1 MYIAFLINAWEDI
14 EPGKSST
21 LVMIQECLIRGHKVA
36 LLYPQNLTVRN
47 NVVNG
52 FSRVI
57 QPIDKVPESVSALYK
72 RIRFDE
78 KMLPLH
84 AFDCIMIRKD
94 PPIDPTI
101 LSFLD
106 AVKNETLV
114 INDVD
119 GVRKASNK
127 LYTTTFHDPE
137 NHFLP
142 ETHVSKN
149 KDYLLRVIR
158 ESDRAKWI
166 LKPLDG
172 SGGHGVIVL
181 EKAAQS
187 SIKSLLDF
195 YIDRERNNY
204 VILQAYIE
212 GAEHGDV
219 RVLMLNGKAI
229 GAYHRK
235 PAEGDVRAN
244 IQAGGSA
251 HTWKLTEEQKRV
263 CRKIGPKLVADGLDF
278 VGLDLI
284 GERLLEVNVCN
295 PGGITN
301 INRLSKVKL
310 QKQVIDFLE
319 DRVSERREKHAELE
333 HLMKRLSDLRS
344 RDLLDNE

>member
-1 MYIAFLINAWEDI
+1 
-14 EPGKSST
+14 
-21 LVMIQECLIRGHKVA
+21 
-36 LLYPQNLTVRN
+36 
-47 NVVNG
+47 
-52 FSRVI
+52 
-57 QPIDKVPESVSALYK
+57 
-72 RIRFDE
+72 
-78 KMLPLH
+78 
-84 AFDCIMIRKD
+84 
-94 PPIDPTI
+94 
-101 LSFLD
+101 
-106 AVKNETLV
+106 
-114 INDVD
+114 
-119 GVRKASNK
+119 
-127 LYTTTFHDPE
+127 
-137 NHFLP
+137 
-142 ETHVSKN
+142 
-149 KDYLLRVIR
+149 
-158 ESDRAKWI
+158 

-204 VILQAYIE
+204 VILQAFIE
-212 GAEHGDV
+212 GAEEGDV
-219 RVLMLNGKAI
+219 RVMMLNGKAI

-251 HTWKLTEEQKRV
+251 HAWKLTAEQQRV

-284 GERLLEVNVCN
+284 RERLLEVNVCN

-310 QKQVIDFLE
+310 QKQVVDFLE
-319 DRVSERREKHAELE
+319 DRVNERREKHAELE

>member
-1 MYIAFLINAWEDI
+1 M
-14 EPGKSST
+14 
-21 LVMIQECLIRGHKVA
+21 RGHKVA
-36 LLYPQNLTVRN
+36 LIYPQNLTVRN
-47 NVVNG
+47 NIVNG
-52 FSRVI
+52 FSKVI
-57 QPIDKVPESVSALYK
+57 QPMDKVPESVATLYK
-72 RIRFDE
+72 KIRFDE

-94 PPIDPTI
+94 PPIEPTI

-114 INDVD
+114 VNDVN

-127 LYTTTFHDPE
+127 LYTTTFHDPS
-137 NHFLP
+137 NRFLP

-149 KDYLLRVIR
+149 KEYLKRVIR
-158 ESDRAKWI
+158 ESAQDKLI

-181 EKAAQS
+181 EKSAQS
-187 SIKSLLDF
+187 SINSLLDF
-195 YIDRERNNY
+195 YIDKERNNY
-204 VILQAYIE
+204 VILQEYIQ
-212 GAEHGDV
+212 GAENGDV

-235 PAEGDVRAN
+235 PAEGDNRAN
-244 IQAGGSA
+244 LQAGGTA
-251 HTWKLTEEQKRV
+251 HPWKLTEGQRDV

-278 VGLDLI
+278 VGVDMI
-284 GERLLEVNVCN
+284 GERILEVNVCN

-344 RDLLDNE
+344 KDLLDHE